1 MTSSNSSAPTPY
13 RLTGISPKAYEHP
26 ADRAATAA
34 LKQIPFID
42 VLVKKLF
49 EFGLERSFKQQLLGN
64 GIRLGP
70 NQLPKIHQAYL
81 SCLDTLDMPSVYE
94 LYLLQTPQVNAMA
107 FGADRPII
115 ILNSGLASIL
125 EEDELK
131 SVLAHEVGHILSEHV
146 LYRTVLALLLNV
158 SLSTLPLPPLGNL
171 PIQAI
176 ILVLQEW
183 SRASELSC
191 DRAAALVVRDPRIH
205 CRTLMK
211 LAGGNVEGLNV
222 DAFIHQA
229 SQYETWDD
237 YVDRGL
243 RFFGELGTTHPY
255 AVRRVSELTRWIQ
268 SGEFDRIIGGNYVRR
283 GQEPPPS
290 AEFERAVDF
299 YAAQF
304 RHLIG
309 ETGLGVQQLSR
320 QITDWLRELQRTT
333 AGGAREAQR

>member
-1 MTSSNSSAPTPY
+1 MTSSTAPTPY

-49 EFGLERSFKQQLLGN
+49 EFGFERSIKQDLLGN

-70 NQLPKIHQAYL
+70 NQLPQLYQAYL
-81 SCLDTLDMPSVYE
+81 SCLDTLDLPSVYE

-107 FGADRPII
+107 YGADRPIV
-115 ILNSGLASIL
+115 ILNSGLTSIL
-125 EEDELK
+125 DKDELK

-146 LYRTVLALLLNV
+146 LYRTVLFLLLQISWN
-158 SLSTLPLPPLGNL
+158 TLPLPPLSGL
-171 PIQAI
+171 PLQAI
-176 ILVLQEW
+176 TLILLEW
-183 SRASELSC
+183 SRASELTC

-222 DAFIHQA
+222 DAFIQQA
-229 SQYETWDD
+229 SQYESWDD
-237 YVDRGL
+237 YLDRGL
-243 RFFGELGTTHPY
+243 RFFGEMGTTHPY

-268 SGEFDRIIGGNYVRR
+268 AGDFDRIISGNYVRR
-283 GQEPPPS
+283 GQEPPPT

-299 YAAQF
+299 YASQF
-304 RHLIG
+304 RHLIS
-309 ETGLGVQQLSR
+309 ETGIGVQQLSR
-320 QITDWLRELQRTT
+320 QISDWLRDLQRSASTRSER
-333 AGGAREAQR
+333 AR